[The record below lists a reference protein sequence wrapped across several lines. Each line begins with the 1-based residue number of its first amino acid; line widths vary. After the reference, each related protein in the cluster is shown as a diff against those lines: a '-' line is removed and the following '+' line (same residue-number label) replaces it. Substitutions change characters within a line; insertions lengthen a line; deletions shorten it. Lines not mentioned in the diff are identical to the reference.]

1 MLHSNDALFRYQVV
15 SLVLTRI
22 VAGESQA
29 EAVGAVAAIDHH
41 FDPAARPRRVS
52 RRSIY
57 RWLSAYRRNGLAGL
71 ETASLD
77 QGPAPS
83 TVLSCELLRFME
95 EEKAK
100 DPRVSVPELI
110 RRAREHGF
118 LGRHD
123 SCNRTTVYRAL
134 KRLGV
139 PVSKRK
145 KAKDHDARRFAY
157 PHRMDMIL
165 CDGKHFRAGAGRS
178 RRVVFFFLDDATR
191 LALHAVVGTSE
202 NALLFQRGLFETI
215 TKHGLF
221 DIIYLDRGPGFIA
234 EDSIAVVA
242 NLDRLLIHGE
252 RAYPEG
258 HGKLERFNQT
268 ALHDLLRGLD
278 RRPDVDPALGALELR
293 IRHYLD
299 TQYNPRVHESL
310 GGKSPSECFAED
322 PKPLRFPEDREA
334 LKRKFEV
341 SLQRRVTPDNTVSV
355 DSLVYE
361 VPRGYDGTRVIL
373 RRRLLDGGNIFF
385 LHEGRLQ
392 ELHPV
397 NLEANARAPRK
408 RRQKNKDG
416 EVIHPL
422 PPSAADLAYERD
434 LGPVVGADGGCPDVH
449 SNSTPESQEEAP

>member
-1 MLHSNDALFRYQVV
+1 
-15 SLVLTRI
+15 
-22 VAGESQA
+22 
-29 EAVGAVAAIDHH
+29 
-41 FDPAARPRRVS
+41 
-52 RRSIY
+52 
-57 RWLSAYRRNGLAGL
+57 
-71 ETASLD
+71 
-77 QGPAPS
+77 
-83 TVLSCELLRFME
+83 ME

-268 ALHDLLRGLD
+268 ALRHDLLRGLD

-322 PKPLRFPEDREA
+322 PKPLRFR
-334 LKRKFEV
+334 F
-341 SLQRRVTPDNTVSV
+341 
-355 DSLVYE
+355 
-361 VPRGYDGTRVIL
+361 
-373 RRRLLDGGNIFF
+373 
-385 LHEGRLQ
+385 
-392 ELHPV
+392 
-397 NLEANARAPRK
+397 
-408 RRQKNKDG
+408 
-416 EVIHPL
+416 
-422 PPSAADLAYERD
+422 
-434 LGPVVGADGGCPDVH
+434 
-449 SNSTPESQEEAP
+449 